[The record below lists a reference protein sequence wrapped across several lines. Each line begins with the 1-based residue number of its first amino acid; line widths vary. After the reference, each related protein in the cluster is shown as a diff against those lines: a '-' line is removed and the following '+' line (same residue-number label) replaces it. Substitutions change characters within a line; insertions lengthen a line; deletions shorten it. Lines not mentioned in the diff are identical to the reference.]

1 MLLSLACAALLAASV
16 PTVAA
21 GELGLPAQR
30 RELITRTEAKL
41 RKRCRKLVKVQNKL
55 VKAAGNEKKTT
66 KLQGKLEKLRRRG
79 ATKKACGLGN
89 RCSDDFL
96 GTLDNE
102 DTFLA
107 DTDHYNLE
115 PIGEWGKQLSG
126 TAGDLFN
133 SPGEPV
139 PYGAYLGHGCYPD
152 GGAYYL
158 YNYPGSEFW
167 LAGDYDPPIH
177 YNYRYAAQSYY
188 DCCCDDTPGVCVEG
202 DIGFEETEPSG
213 D

>member
-1 MLLSLACAALLAASV
+1 M
-16 PTVAA
+16 
-21 GELGLPAQR
+21 QR
-30 RELITRTEAKL
+30 VL
-41 RKRCRKLVKVQNKL
+41 
-55 VKAAGNEKKTT
+55 
-66 KLQGKLEKLRRRG
+66 
-79 ATKKACGLGN
+79 
-89 RCSDDFL
+89 
-96 GTLDNE
+96 
-102 DTFLA
+102 
-107 DTDHYNLE
+107 
-115 PIGEWGKQLSG
+115 
-126 TAGDLFN
+126 
-133 SPGEPV
+133 PGEAAARAHGHARAAP
-139 PYGAYLGHGCYPD
+139 PPDAPGHGCYPD